1 MGSIVSTVQST
12 TSTISAGL
20 KTLLALHNEFSS
32 LLTRAS
38 SVPGFPVPEP
48 TRPYWLDDPP
58 FPALCDIQDEQLP
71 QEADV
76 VVIGSGITGAAVAK
90 SLLELS
96 DSKLRVVVCEARQL
110 CSGATGR
117 NGGHIKSAP
126 YDEFAMFRPKL
137 GPEGARRVVRF
148 KRSHLEMMKQLG
160 EKIPQAEVREVE
172 TVDVFLE
179 KEDFQKAKK
188 QIDDVK
194 EWMPE
199 EECKVW
205 EGDEARKEFGV
216 NELAVGAVSYSAGA
230 LWPYRLVTGVWND
243 LLERFS
249 GLSINTH
256 TAIESVTQN
265 SDASYTVKSSR
276 GTIRARHV
284 IHTTNAYAGQLISSL
299 RGSLAG
305 AIAHMSAQQPGASF
319 PTSHGNR
326 SWSVIYNPG
335 FDYVTQRPDGPD
347 GSPGDLMIGGGFFRS
362 RAEGLDQIGVW
373 DDSQTHALPMM
384 HVRGVMPT
392 IFEPQWGEGS
402 KLVKS
407 WTGILGFTG
416 DLMPLVGRVPKSRV
430 QKDSGEWMAAGFCGE
445 GMVWAWLCGTA
456 LAVMVLGKEGE
467 DLEESVGRPGGRL
480 DEWFPRDVVS
490 VDKKSMMPEER
501 IDSWRQRVPSR
512 LDRQDPFE
520 GDGFDERPS
529 TRLTFRDPSP
539 PPERP
544 QTRLRL
550 FRAATPLFGRSSTPS
565 DRPASS
571 MMERRIEGKRKTLL
585 NLLSHKR
592 KRKEPAVKIPREPV
606 RLNFLF
612 VGSKEAGQTS
622 LLFRSRYGYFPDS
635 TGFARPLYE
644 TYVND
649 HLNIVEKLTYIEW
662 DAIFLCFD
670 ISDKTSMYTIVR
682 WWHHASNQGF
692 AKSTTFEPMLY
703 LVGLKKDLRDQCF
716 LEDHQTAS
724 SSTGLLVYPTCC
736 ICPPEAIWQAQRI
749 GAHRYIECSAATGQ
763 GVKEV
768 IDDSAREALRKV
780 VGASLKDD
788 EANAPKKRRRFF

>member
-1 MGSIVSTVQST
+1 MGSIISTIQST
-12 TSTISAGL
+12 TSTISTGL

-38 SVPGFPVPEP
+38 SAPGFPVSEP

-58 FPALCDIQDEQLP
+58 FPALCDIQDDELP

-76 VVIGSGITGAAVAK
+76 VIIGSGITGAAVAK

-179 KEDFQKAKK
+179 KEDLDKAKK

-205 EGDEARKEFGV
+205 EGEKARKEFGV

-256 TAIESVTQN
+256 TAVESVTQN

-305 AIAHMSAQQPGASF
+305 AIAHMSAQRPGASF

-347 GSPGDLMIGGGFFRS
+347 GTPGDLMIGGGFFRS

-416 DLMPLVGRVPKSRV
+416 DLMPLVGRVPEPRA

-467 DLEESVGRPGGRL
+467 DLEEGVGRPGGRL
-480 DEWFPRDVVS
+480 DEWFPRDLLS
-490 VDKKSMMPEER
+490 VDKK
-501 IDSWRQRVPSR
+501 
-512 LDRQDPFE
+512 
-520 GDGFDERPS
+520 
-529 TRLTFRDPSP
+529 
-539 PPERP
+539 
-544 QTRLRL
+544 RLR
-550 FRAATPLFGRSSTPS
+550 RAEIA
-565 DRPASS
+565 
-571 MMERRIEGKRKTLL
+571 
-585 NLLSHKR
+585 NL
-592 KRKEPAVKIPREPV
+592 AD
-606 RLNFLF
+606 F
-612 VGSKEAGQTS
+612 
-622 LLFRSRYGYFPDS
+622 
-635 TGFARPLYE
+635 
-644 TYVND
+644 
-649 HLNIVEKLTYIEW
+649 
-662 DAIFLCFD
+662 
-670 ISDKTSMYTIVR
+670 
-682 WWHHASNQGF
+682 
-692 AKSTTFEPMLY
+692 FE
-703 LVGLKKDLRDQCF
+703 
-716 LEDHQTAS
+716 
-724 SSTGLLVYPTCC
+724 
-736 ICPPEAIWQAQRI
+736 
-749 GAHRYIECSAATGQ
+749 
-763 GVKEV
+763 
-768 IDDSAREALRKV
+768 
-780 VGASLKDD
+780 
-788 EANAPKKRRRFF
+788 